1 MWLCGEKQRKRNS
14 SITAFPPKL
23 LISMSNSTAHGYQQR
38 ATSPSIS
45 QACGFSHLA
54 CMQVSSRQKEVV
66 TGLSDTKGEA
76 QQHWGECSSHQQS
89 LLCEVLSSQ
98 YLPYRGRCTHPTKH
112 SVLWMLCMRCGKRW
126 LTSVL
131 SSVSGFSKEH
141 SPCRSFGSMSIS
153 LVPARPKTFHCS
165 WRMHMPERLLCFAP
179 VLFHQQYPIPSH
191 AILSYA
197 E

>member
-1 MWLCGEKQRKRNS
+1 M
-14 SITAFPPKL
+14 
-23 LISMSNSTAHGYQQR
+23 
-38 ATSPSIS
+38 ATSEGQPLRPFLRLVVFPILLVCRFR
-45 QACGFSHLA
+45 ADRRRWLPGFQILRERH
-54 CMQVSSRQKEVV
+54 SSTEGNAAH
-66 TGLSDTKGEA
+66 TN
-76 QQHWGECSSHQQS
+76 S
-89 LLCEVLSSQ
+89 LLREVLSSQ
-98 YLPYRGRCTHPTKH
+98 YPPYRGRCTHPTKH
-112 SVLWMLCMRCGKRW
+112 SVLWMLCMRCGKRR

-179 VLFHQQYPIPSH
+179 VLFHQQCPIPSY